1 MTKKKKVSEAE
12 HGDKPCASKRKASS
26 QQSAPLAS
34 AISILEKTKKPKAVA
49 AEAAPCPPEVAK
61 GTSATNV
68 AEEERKMPSL
78 PSLPKYAAV
87 PREVFRAGP
96 VEAQGVAADKIEEV
110 EEEEDNDEED
120 KKKEDKEGEEK
131 EEEDGDDDSVSSVN
145 EEEESVDEGSNDNPE
160 GSAGDGTV
168 HLADDVDNLPDE
180 VKPSQ
185 KEKVS
190 SPFDLPIL
198 PIAKTL
204 LVKQE
209 KKGKKGKKAPDSDEF
224 SILLLSNDEVE
235 VATPLR
241 SQKKKEMATK
251 LPAAGSSNKVGTAK
265 SSEDV
270 LMTIQGAQ
278 EEFFNLPWKSYVS
291 VTLLFS

>member
-1 MTKKKKVSEAE
+1 MKKNKNKDAKAGGKSR
-12 HGDKPCASKRKASS
+12 ASKRKASS

-34 AISILEKTKKPKAVA
+34 TISLPEKAKKPKAVA
-49 AEAAPCPPEVAK
+49 AESTPFSPEVAK

-68 AEEERKMPSL
+68 AEEEWKMS
-78 PSLPKYAAV
+78 SLPKYVAV
-87 PREVFRAGP
+87 PTEVFGAGP
-96 VEAQGVAADKIEEV
+96 VEAQGVAADKMEEV
-110 EEEEDNDEED
+110 EKGED
-120 KKKEDKEGEEK
+120 KEDK
-131 EEEDGDDDSVSSVN
+131 DSDDDSVGGVN
-145 EEEESVDEGSNDNPE
+145 EKEELVSEGSEYNPD

-168 HLADDVDNLPDE
+168 HLADDVDNLPDL

>member
-1 MTKKKKVSEAE
+1 MKQNLAINLA
-12 HGDKPCASKRKASS
+12 P
-26 QQSAPLAS
+26 QSA
-34 AISILEKTKKPKAVA
+34 K
-49 AEAAPCPPEVAK
+49 
-61 GTSATNV
+61 
-68 AEEERKMPSL
+68 
-78 PSLPKYAAV
+78 
-87 PREVFRAGP
+87 
-96 VEAQGVAADKIEEV
+96 D
-110 EEEEDNDEED
+110 
-120 KKKEDKEGEEK
+120 EEK
-131 EEEDGDDDSVSSVN
+131 EEEDGDDDSVSSIN
-145 EEEESVDEGSNDNPE
+145 EEEESVNEGSHYNPD

-168 HLADDVDNLPDE
+168 HLADDVDNLPDQ
-180 VKPSQ
+180 VKPSH

-209 KKGKKGKKAPDSDEF
+209 KKGKKGKKVPDGDEF
-224 SILLLSNDEVE
+224 SVLLLSEDEAE

-270 LMTIQGAQ
+270 LMMIQGAQ
-278 EEFFNLPWKSYVS
+278 EEFLIFLGRVM
-291 VTLLFS
+291 